1 MCVCAPVSLCVC
13 LCVCGPVSLCVCL
26 CVCVCV
32 CVCVGV
38 GLCLCV
44 CVCLFLCV
52 SLCVSVCVCAC
63 VSMCAYIS
71 VCVCVCVPLSVYV
84 CFCVCVSV
92 GCGCVGR
99 GGACPG
105 TAWHSLNL
113 GEAEAEKNGLRRE
126 WALVEA
132 GGRRVVLAGPS
143 VRPQGEAGLSAT
155 EAGEGR
161 GGQGAELSWL
171 LGWCPA
177 WTSKAHSPGQGSPQ
191 GRLGSCME
199 TAGPEVWSPEPWLPW
214 RPFSACHSLSL
225 SLSRPVSLSPPLF
238 LPPLPPA
245 SPPVSCASEARASL
259 GGLAGAEGPPWPS
272 PA

>member
-1 MCVCAPVSLCVC
+1 MCVRLCLYVCICVCVGLCLCVYVSVCVCVCVSVCVWACVSVCVCVCFCVCLCVC
-13 LCVCGPVSLCVCL
+13 LCVY
-26 CVCVCV
+26 
-32 CVCVGV
+32 
-38 GLCLCV
+38 
-44 CVCLFLCV
+44 
-52 SLCVSVCVCAC
+52 AC
-63 VSMCAYIS
+63 VSMCVYIS
-71 VCVCVCVPLSVYV
+71 LCVCVPLSVYV

-92 GCGCVGR
+92 GCVCVGR

-171 LGWCPA
+171 LWWCPA
-177 WTSKAHSPGQGSPQ
+177 WTSKALSPGQGSPQ

-199 TAGPEVWSPEPWLPW
+199 TTGPEVWSPEPWLPW

-225 SLSRPVSLSPPLF
+225 SLSWPVSLSPPLF